1 MAFKDARK
9 GRGLYRAEVLRTHE
23 VTPHMLRVTV
33 QGEDLTSLPRRG
45 FDHWF
50 RLFLPQPGQE
60 VDFSRVPDNLSMGSY
75 LKFLTSPAGTRPI
88 FRSYTVRELRS
99 EQGEMD
105 IDFVVHGDRGVAGP
119 WAQQASAGDH
129 IALID
134 QRCGFDL
141 LDDADFHLL
150 AGDESAVPALL
161 GILRDL
167 PRDAKGLAIIEVPT
181 RADIQSAPAPEG
193 FEVMWLARDSSAQPV
208 GAAALAALR
217 EFTPDHPE
225 TLSAYVVGERTLA
238 TEGRRHLVKAG
249 VPKGRISFVGYWR
262 AGKAQQ

>member
-9 GRGLYRAEVLRTHE
+9 GSGLYRAEVLRTRE

-33 QGEDLTSLPRRG
+33 QGEDLRSLPVRG

-50 RLFLPQPGQE
+50 RLFLPQSGHE
-60 VDFSRVPDNLSMGSY
+60 VDFSRVPSNLTMGSY
-75 LKFLTSPAGTRPI
+75 FKFLTSPSGTRPV
-88 FRSYTVRELRS
+88 FRSYTVRELRP
-99 EQGEMD
+99 ERGEMD
-105 IDFVVHGDRGVAGP
+105 IDFVVHGEHGVAGP
-119 WAQQASAGDH
+119 WAQRASAGDQ

-134 QRCGFDL
+134 QGCGFDL

-167 PRDAKGLAIIEVPT
+167 PKDAQGLAIIEVPT
-181 RADIQSAPAPEG
+181 SADIQSAPAPEG
-193 FEVMWLARDSSAQPV
+193 FDVRWLARDGSTQPA

-217 EFTPDHPE
+217 EFAPE
-225 TLSAYVVGERTLA
+225 KPQTLSAYVVGERILA
-238 TEGRRHLVKAG
+238 TEGRRHLVKVG

>member
-9 GRGLYRAEVLRTHE
+9 GSGLYRAEVLRTRE

-33 QGEDLTSLPRRG
+33 QGEDLRSLPVRG

-50 RLFLPQPGQE
+50 RLFLPQSGHE
-60 VDFSRVPDNLSMGSY
+60 VDFSRVPSNLTMGSY
-75 LKFLTSPAGTRPI
+75 FKFLTSPSGTRPV

-99 EQGEMD
+99 ERGEMD
-105 IDFVVHGDRGVAGP
+105 IDFVVHGDHGVAGP
-119 WAQQASAGDH
+119 WAQRASAGDQ

-134 QRCGFDL
+134 QGCGFDL

-167 PRDAKGLAIIEVPT
+167 PKDAKGLAIIEVPT
-181 RADIQSAPAPEG
+181 SADIQSAPAPEG
-193 FEVMWLARDSSAQPV
+193 FDVRWLARDGSTQPA

-217 EFTPDHPE
+217 EFAPE
-225 TLSAYVVGERTLA
+225 KPQTLSAYVVGERILA
-238 TEGRRHLVKAG
+238 TEGRRHLVKVG

>member
-9 GRGLYRAEVLRTHE
+9 GSGLYRAEVLRTRE

-33 QGEDLTSLPRRG
+33 QGEDLRSLPVRG

-50 RLFLPQPGQE
+50 RLFLPQSGHE
-60 VDFSRVPDNLSMGSY
+60 VDFSRVPSNLTMGSY
-75 LKFLTSPAGTRPI
+75 FKFLTSPSGTRPV

-99 EQGEMD
+99 ERGEMD
-105 IDFVVHGDRGVAGP
+105 IDFVVHGEHGVAGP
-119 WAQQASAGDH
+119 WAQRASAGDQ

-134 QRCGFDL
+134 QGCGFDL

-167 PRDAKGLAIIEVPT
+167 PKDAQGLAIIEVPT
-181 RADIQSAPAPEG
+181 SADIQSAPAPEG
-193 FEVMWLARDSSAQPV
+193 FDVRWLARDGSTQPA

-217 EFTPDHPE
+217 EFAPE
-225 TLSAYVVGERTLA
+225 KPQTLSAYVVGERILA
-238 TEGRRHLVKAG
+238 TEGRRHLVKVG

>member
-9 GRGLYRAEVLRTHE
+9 GTGLYRAEVVRTRE

-33 QGEDLTSLPRRG
+33 HGEDLRSLPMRG

-50 RLFLPQPGQE
+50 RLFLPQPGHD
-60 VDFSRVPDNLSMGSY
+60 VDFSRVPSNLTMGSY
-75 LKFLTSPAGTRPI
+75 FKFLTSPSGTRPV
-88 FRSYTVRELRS
+88 FRSYTVRELRPES
-99 EQGEMD
+99 GEMD
-105 IDFVVHGDRGVAGP
+105 IDFVVHCDHGVAGP
-119 WAQQASAGDH
+119 WAKRASAGDQ

-134 QRCGFDL
+134 QGCGFDL

-167 PRDAKGLAIIEVPT
+167 PKDAKGLAIIEVPT
-181 RADIQSAPAPEG
+181 SADIQQAPAPEG
-193 FEVMWLARDSSAQPV
+193 FEVRWLARDGSTQLA

-217 EFTPDHPE
+217 EFVPE
-225 TLSAYVVGERTLA
+225 KPQTLSAYVVGERILA
-238 TEGRRHLVKAG
+238 TEGRRHLVRVG